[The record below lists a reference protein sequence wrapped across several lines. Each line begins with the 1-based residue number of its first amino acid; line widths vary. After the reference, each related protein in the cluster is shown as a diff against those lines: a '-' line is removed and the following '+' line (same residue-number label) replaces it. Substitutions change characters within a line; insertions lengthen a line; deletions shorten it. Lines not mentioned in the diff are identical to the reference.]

1 VKKVP
6 KVVDQRRVDD
16 LVAKTIKSFK
26 DKKKDE
32 PVHMHTSLKMAQ
44 ACLDCKGLSQIY
56 CVPVIGKP
64 CSTRTMVLEM
74 VRVRMLF

>member
-1 VKKVP
+1 MP
-6 KVVDQRRVDD
+6 KVVDQRRIDD

-26 DKKKDE
+26 DNKKDM

-44 ACLDCKGLSQIY
+44 ACLDCKGMSQIY
-56 CVPVIGKP
+56 CASVIGKP
-64 CSTRTMVLEM
+64 CSNRTMVLEM